1 MIITLGLKN
10 SIPKNGWVNVRFPAS
25 LQWMRD
31 ISTNHQIPI
40 EGVLTCQLQ
49 PLSASL
55 TFISQM

>member
-1 MIITLGLKN
+1 MIITLSLKN

-49 PLSASL
+49 ALSANL
-55 TFISQM
+55 TFI